1 MPHLR
6 LACGTLAAV
15 SFMAALWSPAA
26 LAQSAPTDI
35 PGVMAVC
42 APVVGEEYDGER
54 DRWGQCIAAVDG
66 FLKGIGAPSEATNE
80 TVAELVAALVEL
92 YQDEEDC
99 LIEETELP
107 IAIETAAQL
116 STDGVQQAQILEI
129 SATIRDCQAIT
140 TAAISRAGA
149 GQRQLRRRPSA

>member
-1 MPHLR
+1 MPRLR

-15 SFMAALWSPAA
+15 SCMAALWSPAV

-35 PGVMAVC
+35 PGVMTIC
-42 APVVGEEYDGER
+42 TPVVGEEYDGDK

-80 TVAELVAALVEL
+80 TIAELVAALVEL
-92 YQDEEDC
+92 YRNEKDC
-99 LIEETELP
+99 VIDETELP

-116 STDGVQQAQILEI
+116 STDKVQQAQIIEI
-129 SATIRDCQAIT
+129 SATIKDCQIIT
-140 TAAISRAGA
+140 TAAIPVPEPA
-149 GQRQLRRRPSA
+149 SAN

>member
-1 MPHLR
+1 MPRLK

-15 SFMAALWSPAA
+15 SFMAALWSPAV

-35 PGVMAVC
+35 PGVMAIC
-42 APVVGEEYDGER
+42 TPVVGEEYDGDR

-80 TVAELVAALVEL
+80 TIAELVAALVEL
-92 YQDEEDC
+92 YEDEEQC

-129 SATIRDCQAIT
+129 SATIKDCQVIT
-140 TAAISRAGA
+140 TAAIPVPELA
-149 GQRQLRRRPSA
+149 SAN

>member
-1 MPHLR
+1 MMPHLR
-6 LACGTLAAV
+6 LACGSLAAI
-15 SFMAALWSPAA
+15 SFMAALWSPAV
-26 LAQSAPTDI
+26 LAQNGPTDI
-35 PGVMAVC
+35 PGVMAIC
-42 APVVGEEYDGER
+42 APVVGEEYDGDR

-92 YQDEEDC
+92 YQDEEQC

-129 SATIRDCQAIT
+129 SATIKDCQRIT
-140 TAAISRAGA
+140 TAAIPVPEPA
-149 GQRQLRRRPSA
+149 SAN

>member
-1 MPHLR
+1 MPRLG
-6 LACGTLAAV
+6 LACGTMAAV

-35 PGVMAVC
+35 PGVMAIC
-42 APVVGEEYDGER
+42 TPVIGEEYNGDK
-54 DRWGQCIAAVDG
+54 DRWGECIAAVDG

-92 YQDEEDC
+92 YQNEKECIID
-99 LIEETELP
+99 ETELP

-116 STDGVQQAQILEI
+116 STDEVQQAQIIEI
-129 SATIRDCQAIT
+129 SATIRDCQVLT
-140 TAAISRAGA
+140 TAAIPVPEPA
-149 GQRQLRRRPSA
+149 SAN

>member
-1 MPHLR
+1 MPRLG
-6 LACGTLAAV
+6 LACGSLAAV
-15 SFMAALWSPAA
+15 SLVAALWSPAA

-35 PGVMAVC
+35 PGVMTIC
-42 APVVGEEYDGER
+42 TPVVGEEYDGDR
-54 DRWGQCIAAVDG
+54 DRWGQCIAAVAG

-80 TVAELVAALVEL
+80 TIAELVAALVEL
-92 YQDEEDC
+92 YEDEEQC

-129 SATIRDCQAIT
+129 SATIKDCQVIT
-140 TAAISRAGA
+140 TAAIPVPEPA
-149 GQRQLRRRPSA
+149 SAN